1 MTCKE
6 VCSKRGK
13 PLCISNQ
20 EHWLFMDAKRIE
32 HDFLGSLDV
41 PSDAYWGIHT
51 QRAINNFHISG
62 IKVNISLIRSLA
74 LTKKACCLANLE
86 TGHLTPE
93 KGKAIIKAC
102 DEIAAGKLSDQFLV
116 DALQGGA
123 GTSTNMNLNEVI
135 ANRAIEL
142 LGGKKGNYD
151 LIHPLED
158 VNLHQS
164 TNDVYPTALKVA
176 TIFRLRDLSKAIA
189 GLQGAF
195 QEKEKEFAAIVKLG
209 RTELQEAV
217 PITLG
222 AEFSAFAEAF
232 SRDRWRTFKCEERL
246 RVVNLGGTAVGTG
259 LAAPRNYI
267 FLVIEKLR
275 EVTGLGLSRGE
286 NVLGE
291 TANADSF
298 VEVSGILKAHAVNLI
313 KISNDLRLMNLLG
326 EIQLPQLQA
335 GSSIMPGKVNPVLAE
350 AAIQAGMKIIANDAI
365 VTDAAARGTLQI
377 NEFLPLLAH
386 ALLESLDLLINING
400 MLIDHVRGIVAN
412 KEKCEEYFN
421 TSPMIITALLP
432 VIGYEEAAQ
441 FITEFSSGSGNNMRR
456 FLEEK
461 LGKELIDKIFSP
473 YQLTA
478 LGYKDNK

>member
-1 MTCKE
+1 MTD
-6 VCSKRGK
+6 
-13 PLCISNQ
+13 
-20 EHWLFMDAKRIE
+20 HRIE
-32 HDFLGSLDV
+32 KDLLGELAV
-41 PSDAYWGIHT
+41 PKDAYWGIHT
-51 QRAINNFHISG
+51 RRAMNNFRISG
-62 IKVNISLIRSLA
+62 KSVNPSLIRALA
-74 LTKKACCLANLE
+74 QVKMACCLANTE
-86 TGHLTPE
+86 TGHLSQ
-93 KGKAIIKAC
+93 KKSRVIQKAC
-102 DEIAAGKLSDQFLV
+102 LEISEGLLADQFPV
-116 DALQGGA
+116 DAMQGGA

-142 LGGKKGNYD
+142 IGGHKGDYN
-151 LIHPLED
+151 LISPLED

-164 TNDVYPTALKVA
+164 TNDVYPTALKITA
-176 TIFRLRDLSKAIA
+176 IYRLRDLAQVIA
-189 GLQGAF
+189 DLQGAF
-195 QEKEKEFAAIVKLG
+195 QEKEKEFAAIVKMG

-259 LAAPRNYI
+259 LAAPRDYI

-286 NVLGE
+286 NILGE
-291 TANADSF
+291 TANADAF

-313 KISNDLRLMNLLG
+313 KIANDLRLLNMLG
-326 EIQLPQLQA
+326 EIHLPQLQA

-350 AAIQAGMKIIANDAI
+350 AAIQTGIKVIANDGI
-365 VTDAAARGTLQI
+365 VTETAARGTLQI
-377 NEFLPLLAH
+377 NEFLPLLGQ
-386 ALLESLDLLINING
+386 ALLESLDLLINISS
-400 MLIDHVRGIVAN
+400 LLAKHVRGIQAN

-421 TSPMIITALLP
+421 DSPMIITALLP
-432 VIGYEEAAQ
+432 EIGYEKATQ
-441 FITEFSSGSGNNMRR
+441 FIADFFSGSENNMRR

-461 LGKELIDKIFSP
+461 LGKELIDKTFSP

-478 LGYKDNK
+478 LGYKDKK

>member
-1 MTCKE
+1 MTD
-6 VCSKRGK
+6 
-13 PLCISNQ
+13 Q
-20 EHWLFMDAKRIE
+20 RIE
-32 HDFLGSLDV
+32 KDLLGELNV
-41 PSDAYWGIHT
+41 PRDAYWGIHS
-51 QRAINNFHISG
+51 QRAINNFRISG
-62 IKVNISLIRSLA
+62 RFVNPSLIRALA
-74 LTKKACCLANLE
+74 QVKMACCLANAETSHLSQNKSRVIQQACLE
-86 TGHLTPE
+86 ISEGLL
-93 KGKAIIKAC
+93 A
-102 DEIAAGKLSDQFLV
+102 DQFPV
-116 DALQGGA
+116 DAMQGGA

-142 LGGKKGNYD
+142 LDGQKGDYG

-176 TIFRLRDLSKAIA
+176 AIFLLRDLSKAVA
-189 GLQGAF
+189 GLQGSF
-195 QEKEKEFAAIVKLG
+195 QEKEKEFSAIVKLG

-259 LAAPRNYI
+259 LAAPRSYI
-267 FLVIEKLR
+267 FLAIEKLR

-286 NVLGE
+286 NIPGE
-291 TANADSF
+291 TAHADVF
-298 VEVSGILKAHAVNLI
+298 VEVSAILKAHAVNLI
-313 KISNDLRLMNLLG
+313 KIANDLRLMNFLG
-326 EIQLPQLQA
+326 EIRLPQLQA

-350 AAIQAGMKIIANDAI
+350 AAIQVGIKVIANDAI

-386 ALLESLDLLINING
+386 ALLESLDMLINIDR
-400 MLIDHVRGIVAN
+400 LLTLHVRGIGAN

-421 TSPMIITALLP
+421 ASPMIITALLP
-432 VIGYEEAAQ
+432 VIGYEKATL
-441 FITEFSSGSGNNMRR
+441 FITEFSSGSEKNMRR
-456 FLEEK
+456 LLEEK
-461 LGKELIDKIFSP
+461 LGKEMIDKILSP

-478 LGYKDNK
+478 LGYKDKK

>member
-1 MTCKE
+1 MTD
-6 VCSKRGK
+6 
-13 PLCISNQ
+13 Q
-20 EHWLFMDAKRIE
+20 RIE
-32 HDFLGSLDV
+32 KDLLGELAV
-41 PSDAYWGIHT
+41 PQDAYFGIHT
-51 QRAINNFHISG
+51 QRALNNFPISG
-62 IKVNISLIRSLA
+62 IKVNAVLIKSLA
-74 LTKKACCLANLE
+74 QTKKACSLANLE

-93 KGKAIIKAC
+93 KGKAIIAAC
-102 DEIAAGKLSDQFLV
+102 DEIAAGKLSDQFPV

-123 GTSTNMNLNEVI
+123 GTSTNMNVNEVI

-142 LGGKKGNYD
+142 LGGQKGHYD

-176 TIFRLRDLSKAIA
+176 AIFKLRDLSNTVS

-217 PITLG
+217 PITMG

-259 LAAPRNYI
+259 LAAPRDYI

-286 NVLGE
+286 NILGE

-298 VEVSGILKAHAVNLI
+298 VEVSAILKAHAVNLI
-313 KISNDLRLMNLLG
+313 KIANDLRLMNLLG
-326 EIQLPQLQA
+326 EINLPQLQA

-350 AAIQAGMKIIANDAI
+350 AAIQVGMKVIANDAI

-377 NEFLPLLAH
+377 NEFLPMLAH
-386 ALLESLDLLINING
+386 ALLESLDLLININR
-400 MLIDHVRGIVAN
+400 LLTEHVRGIQAN

-421 TSPMIITALLP
+421 ASPMIITALLP
-432 VIGYEEAAQ
+432 VIGYEKATQ
-441 FITEFSSGSGNNMRR
+441 FITEFSSCGEKNIRL
-456 FLEEK
+456 FLEKK
-461 LGKELIDKIFSP
+461 LGKELIDKVLSP

-478 LGYKDNK
+478 LGYKDKK